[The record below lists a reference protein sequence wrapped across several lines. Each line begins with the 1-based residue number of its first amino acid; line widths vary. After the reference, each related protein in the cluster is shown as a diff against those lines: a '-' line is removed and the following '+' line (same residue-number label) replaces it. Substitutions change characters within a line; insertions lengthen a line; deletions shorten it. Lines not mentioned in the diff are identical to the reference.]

1 MTDTAGS
8 PSTVLS
14 PDGTAIAYDTF
25 GAGEGVIVVGGA
37 LSSGRDYHRFAQTLG
52 RSFSVHVVD
61 RRGRGASGPQGP
73 DYSIDKELEDLHALQ
88 AETGATAVFGHSYG
102 GLIALEAARRS
113 AVFSHVVVYE
123 PGVSV
128 RGSIAV
134 DWIPRYRELLSAGDD
149 RGAFATMV
157 RESGAAPAA
166 MRTLPLSCAKLVLRL
181 AIRPH
186 RWQEM
191 QPLLEANLAEHEQ
204 IARLDDATVDRYA
217 TVTARVLLLG
227 GQKSPGFVT
236 TDLFEELR
244 QAIPDSDAE
253 IIPGLDHQGPD
264 EKASDLVAERI
275 RRHLSALT
283 WDQPQPK

>member
-1 MTDTAGS
+1 VGNR
-8 PSTVLS
+8 STVRS
-14 PDGTAIAYDTF
+14 QDGTAIAYDTF
-25 GAGEGVIVVGGA
+25 GVGQGVIVVGGA
-37 LSSGRDYHRFAQTLG
+37 LSSGRHYRPFARTLG
-52 RSFSVHVVD
+52 RSFTVHVVD

-88 AETGATAVFGHSYG
+88 AATGATAVFGHSYG

-123 PGVSV
+123 PGVSI

-134 DWIPRYRELLSAGDD
+134 DWIPRYRELLSAGNN

-157 RESGAAPAA
+157 RGSGAAPAA
-166 MRTLPLSCAKLVLRL
+166 MRRLPLSCAKLILRL

-191 QPLLEANLAEHEQ
+191 EPLLEANLAEHEQ

-244 QAIPDSDAE
+244 QAIPNSDAE
-253 IIPGLDHQGPD
+253 VIPGLDHRGPD
-264 EKASDLVAERI
+264 ETAPDLVAERI
-275 RRHLSALT
+275 CRHLSALT
-283 WDQPQPK
+283 WDQMQAK